1 MPESWQSGGGLSPP
15 PGQEGQAKCGGAKGQ
30 SLSHLPRWWLTWL
43 LYFDLHG
50 VLCSFIIVR
59 VLSSIIISVIAG
71 AWSWYMM
78 GVHRCICV
86 WVRVWCQIDAHDVLG
101 TKRLSMKIID
111 GNH

>member
-1 MPESWQSGGGLSPP
+1 MQESWPSGGGLSPP

-59 VLSSIIISVIAG
+59 VFSSIIISVIAG

-78 GVHRCICV
+78 GVHRCTYTASLMAGMT
-86 WVRVWCQIDAHDVLG
+86 IDPLAFARPG
-101 TKRLSMKIID
+101 S
-111 GNH
+111 